1 MKQLLSILFTLT
13 LCTAPCQAQFGGLG
27 GLLKGAKAANDA
39 RKAKKKAQEAWGNT
53 KVKDIRRDATIDTAS
68 VEYKKAM
75 AEAQQRM
82 YENNPELKKLMEMQ
96 GDTAA
101 LKKYYEEK
109 YGGMSQ
115 EEMTRKML
123 EEAGIDYDSKEFQD
137 AYTKAQRM
145 SGFQD
150 DPVFKKIMA
159 EQRQPTMQEATYL
172 NEKYGTSFEYE
183 GMEAYNDSIGVFAN
197 INGKMKPMGIT
208 KYKTITDEKPVPD
221 FGQDAIKQYV
231 RDYISLLKKPLADRE
246 IVDSA
251 QNYMIYSNRHADEQF
266 KGLARFTLYSNLETK
281 ISEMTVN
288 DLQMRKISDFSEP
301 IDSKNIFV
309 FKVNKGIGCRY
320 MEYMYS
326 KISYKQSELMD
337 YISKRLVNEGYI
349 DANINKKMSD
359 EQLFKAIDKMEFQ
372 FKVEKLLATRQNGEK
387 FIYTNTIPPAN
398 GVKVSSNVR
407 KVGGHVTALDITI
420 EAEPG
425 EYAFIIRNPEV
436 EKEFKMNGFNISVLT
451 EGAFFFTIK

>member
-1 MKQLLSILFTLT
+1 MKQLLSILFVLS
-13 LCTAPCQAQFGGLG
+13 LCTTPCHAQFGALG
-27 GLLKGAKAANDA
+27 GILKGAKAANDA
-39 RKAKKKAQEAWGNT
+39 RKAKKKAQEVLDN
-53 KVKDIRRDATIDTAS
+53 KRVKDVIDTTS
-68 VEYKKAM
+68 VNYKNARAELQKRLDEDLEY
-75 AEAQQRM
+75 Q
-82 YENNPELKKLMEMQ
+82 KLMELQ
-96 GDTAA
+96 NDTVAMR
-101 LKKYYEEK
+101 KYYEEK
-109 YGGMSQ
+109 YGGRLP
-115 EEMTRKML
+115 TP
-123 EEAGIDYDSKEFQD
+123 DTDSKEYQE
-137 AYTKAQRM
+137 AYDKAQKR
-145 SGFQD
+145 SGFYE

-172 NEKYGTSFEYE
+172 NEKYGTNFEYE

-197 INGKMKPMGIT
+197 LDGKMKPMGIT
-208 KYKTITDEKPVPD
+208 KCETITDEKPVPD

-231 RDYISLLKKPLADRE
+231 QDYMSFLKKPLADRE
-246 IVDSA
+246 IVDSV
-251 QNYMIYSNRHADEQF
+251 QNYMIFSNRHADEQF
-266 KGLARFTLYSNLETK
+266 KGFARFTLYSNLETK
-281 ISEMTVN
+281 IGEVTVN
-288 DLQMRKISDFSEP
+288 DLKLRKISDFSEP
-301 IDSKNIFV
+301 IDPKNIFV
-309 FKVNKGIGCRY
+309 FKVHKGIGCRY

-349 DANINKKMSD
+349 DANINKNMSD

-436 EKEFKMNGFNISVLT
+436 EKEFKVNGFDISVLT

>member
-150 DPVFKKIMA
+150 DPVFKKLMA

-183 GMEAYNDSIGVFAN
+183 GMEAYNDSVGVFAN
-197 INGKMKPMGIT
+197 LDGKMKPMSIT
-208 KYKTITDEKPVPD
+208 KPKSITDEKPIPD

-231 RDYISLLKKPLADRE
+231 
-246 IVDSA
+246 DSV
-251 QNYMIYSNRHADEQF
+251 QNYMIYDNRHADEQF
-266 KGLARFTLYSNLETK
+266 KGTARFTLYSNLKTKMQELKVNEFLSRK
-281 ISEMTVN
+281 ISEFT
-288 DLQMRKISDFSEP
+288 EP
-301 IDSKNIFV
+301 IDPKNIFV

-349 DANINKKMSD
+349 DANINQKLTDD
-359 EQLFKAIDKMEFQ
+359 ELFRAIDKMEFQ
-372 FKVEKLLATRQNGEK
+372 FKVGKLLEMRQNKDK
-387 FIYTNTIPPAN
+387 FLYTNIIPAAKN
-398 GVKVSSNVR
+398 VKMSSNTR
-407 KVGGHVTALDITI
+407 KIGHVTALDITI
-420 EAEPG
+420 DAEPG
-425 EYAFIIRNPEV
+425 EYAFIIRKPEV
-436 EKEFKMNGFNISVLT
+436 EQYYKQMKEESEDKDLQNFDISVLT